1 MLSLGCLHLVYELCT
16 CLVITPCFPTSST
29 WQPLFYIS
37 VNSTIVDSTSVV
49 LCSICPTVSCLFN
62 SKLIHVTEK
71 KNVFNMGYLICPE
84 KLTEKKNFNLSF
96 STEKASFK
104 NQSTVKIWLYF
115 KSPYSAPLIYSWF
128 LLFMEVVFY
137 KVTMTT
143 ELMNTEQL
151 LLGEIKG

>member
-1 MLSLGCLHLVYELCT
+1 MLLKKKMFL
-16 CLVITPCFPTSST
+16 I
-29 WQPLFYIS
+29 WDILF
-37 VNSTIVDSTSVV
+37 VQ
-49 LCSICPTVSCLFN
+49 
-62 SKLIHVTEK
+62 
-71 KNVFNMGYLICPE
+71 KNL
-84 KLTEKKNFNLSF
+84 LEKKNFNLSF